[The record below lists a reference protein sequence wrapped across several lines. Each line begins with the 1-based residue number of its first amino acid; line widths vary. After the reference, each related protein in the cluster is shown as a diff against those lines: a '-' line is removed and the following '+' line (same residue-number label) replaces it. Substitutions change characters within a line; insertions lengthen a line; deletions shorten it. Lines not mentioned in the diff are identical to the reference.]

1 MLFYHSNY
9 SVEQCDK
16 LRILHLSHPQGSPLN
31 FPFSS
36 SMLLCYQ
43 ILCIFS
49 LLHFTPPCGFMLFSI
64 IYYFFSSPMLSSS
77 LTHRTSQP
85 HLSHHPPHLF
95 LPLHSHTLPLLFPP
109 FSPSTIT
116 SNSHHT
122 GIPIPM
128 INNAKKKRGEKEG
141 GGERGRGRGR
151 GRGGGGGGGR
161 EREGGR
167 EGSERK
173 E

>member
-16 LRILHLSHPQGSPLN
+16 LRILHSSHPQGLPSISH
-31 FPFSS
+31 FPPPCFCVTKYYVFSR
-36 SMLLCYQ
+36 Y
-43 ILCIFS
+43 FTS
-49 LLHFTPPCGFMLFSI
+49 LLPAVSCYFQLY
-64 IYYFFSSPMLSSS
+64 IYIFSSPMLSSS

-95 LPLHSHTLPLLFPP
+95 FHLHSHTLPLLFPP

-141 GGERGRGRGR
+141 GGGRGRGRGR
-151 GRGGGGGGGR
+151 GRER

>member
-64 IYYFFSSPMLSSS
+64 IYIFFFF
-77 LTHRTSQP
+77 LTNA
-85 HLSHHPPHLF
+85 LF
-95 LPLHSHTLPLLFPP
+95 LPHTPH
-109 FSPSTIT
+109 FSTSFIT
-116 SNSHHT
+116 SSTTFIPSPPLIHT
-122 GIPIPM
+122 VTPVSSLFSFHYNLQLPPHWDP
-128 INNAKKKRGEKEG
+128 NTHDK
-141 GGERGRGRGR
+141 
-151 GRGGGGGGGR
+151 
-161 EREGGR
+161 
-167 EGSERK
+167 
-173 E
+173 